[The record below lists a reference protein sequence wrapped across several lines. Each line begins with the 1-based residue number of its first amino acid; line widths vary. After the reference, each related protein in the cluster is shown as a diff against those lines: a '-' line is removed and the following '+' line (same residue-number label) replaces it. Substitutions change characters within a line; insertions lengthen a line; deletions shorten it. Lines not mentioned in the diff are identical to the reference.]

1 MVIINNAAVNMW
13 VHLSLQIKYF
23 HFLQILRTGPDGS
36 HGSSVINFFRKRHNV
51 FHMDAPVYIAN
62 NSTQGLPFLHD
73 PDQRLLFVVFLIT
86 AILTG
91 VRECLTM
98 LLTCIGLTISDVGH
112 LFI

>member
-1 MVIINNAAVNMW
+1 
-13 VHLSLQIKYF
+13 
-23 HFLQILRTGPDGS
+23 
-36 HGSSVINFFRKRHNV
+36 
-51 FHMDAPVYIAN
+51 MDVPVYIAN

-91 VRECLTM
+91 VRECLTV
-98 LLTCIGLTISDVGH
+98 LLTCIGLMISDVGH